1 MIQRIET
8 LTRVTKAGIINLLL
22 WSGLFAV
29 YLVYDKYTGSLDW
42 DLVMVFIY
50 LYASILLLNTLF
62 FLILKFLLVQF
73 RYGPEAAYVISNLLV
88 TALFFIN
95 NLAVSVYG
103 KQLGMEGVVMAW
115 RGWTGGEMGDFT
127 SSLIKML
134 IIIILYAGL
143 FTLSYTG
150 LDRLFSRE
158 RTRGRVFGILV
169 TAATAVMLVLH
180 IKLAAMAAVDWKMNI
195 IKHKIPWQSV
205 TGFPEDQIRVNE
217 DGRAGIAFPALF
229 TNPPLLDE
237 NTELTQLKK
246 LHSTREKILSSH
258 ITVSRPMNILF
269 INCEGLRADMLNPQN
284 MPHLY
289 RFASQRGFILKKHYT
304 TGNNTPGS
312 LYGMLTG
319 LAPFYFEPLRGN
331 QFKNMTLEVMKKAGY
346 RQSIYYN
353 SPKQYEYIYRDIIA
367 GTEGF
372 FVRAPGTKFDD
383 YGPRERILVDRYISE
398 LKNYKSGPR
407 FDYYLMNVTHF
418 NYYYPEEFRRYK
430 PDYTKNFTI
439 ISGPQEKF
447 RKDRVELKN
456 RYMNSVLYCD
466 HLLNDILKALEN
478 TGRLRNTIVV
488 ITGDHGEE
496 FWEHGSFGHTWG
508 LNNIQVQPAAMIF
521 YPGIKSSSI
530 KYRYTSHQDFF
541 PTVFDLIGISAD
553 WRKFTTGKSLIDYDP
568 DLDFA
573 ISSLGI
579 LCSFK
584 RNGYAIMGDGY
595 KILFRNNMDLNTSP
609 YAIYDDN
616 DMQVDNIDTYRAVRL
631 LMKAADSKRLS
642 PFR

>member
-1 MIQRIET
+1 MFQRIET
-8 LTRVTKAGIINLLL
+8 LRHIKKAGIINLLI
-22 WSGLFAV
+22 WSALFSI
-29 YLVYDKYTGSLDW
+29 YLVYDKYTGNMET
-42 DLVMVFIY
+42 DLVMVFLY
-50 LYASILLLNTLF
+50 LFASILLLNTLL
-62 FLILKFLLVQF
+62 FLILKFFLVQF
-73 RYGPEAAYVISNLLV
+73 RYGPEAAYASANIIV
-88 TALFFIN
+88 TAIFFVN
-95 NLAVSVYG
+95 NMAVSVYG
-103 KQLGMEGVVMAW
+103 KQLGMEGIVMAW
-115 RGWTGGEMGDFT
+115 RGWRGGEMGDFT

-134 IIIILYAGL
+134 IVTVTYTCLFIITYM
-143 FTLSYTG
+143 G
-150 LDRLFSRE
+150 LDRVFSRE
-158 RTRGRVFGILV
+158 KTRGRVFGILV
-169 TAATAVMLVLH
+169 TTATVVMLVLH

-205 TGFPEDQIRVNE
+205 TGFPEDQIRVSE
-217 DGRAGIAFPALF
+217 DGRPGQKFPELF
-229 TNPPLLDE
+229 KNPPVMGE
-237 NTELTQLKK
+237 KTELDQLKK
-246 LHSTREKILSSH
+246 LNSSRDRILSSH
-258 ITVSRPMNILF
+258 ITAGRPMNILF
-269 INCEGLRADMLNPQN
+269 INCEGLRADMLNPEN

-289 RFASQRGFILKKHYT
+289 KFATQRGFILKKHYS

-331 QFKNMTLEVMKKAGY
+331 QFRNMTLEVLKKAGY

-353 SPKQYEYIYRDIIA
+353 SPKQYENIYRDIIA
-367 GTEGF
+367 ATEGD
-372 FVRAPGTKFDD
+372 FVRTPGTKNDD
-383 YGPRERILVDRYISE
+383 YGPRERMLVERYIADI
-398 LKNYKSGPR
+398 KNHRGGPR

-418 NYYYPEEFRRYK
+418 NYYYPQEFRKYT
-430 PDYTKNFTI
+430 PDYTMNFTI

-447 RKDRVELKN
+447 RKDRIELKN

-466 HLLNDILKALEN
+466 HLLNEIIKALES
-478 TGRLRNTIVV
+478 TGRLKNTILV

-530 KYRYTSHQDFF
+530 RYKYTSHQDFF
-541 PTVFDLIGISAD
+541 PTVFDLIGISTD
-553 WRKFTTGKSLIDYDP
+553 WRQFTTGKSLVEYDP
-568 DLDFA
+568 ELDYA

-595 KILFRNNMDLNTSP
+595 KILFKNNMDLNTSP

-616 DMQVDNIDTYRAVRL
+616 DRPVEDIDTYRAVRL
-631 LMKAADSKRLS
+631 LMKAANSKRLKL
-642 PFR
+642 